1 MDKCAS
7 NGRLPSSLQPGPVEE
22 AKPRSWLTSD
32 QAWEQARREVE
43 ERRERK
49 KAADLERANKARRQL
64 ERNESEAVREAKTK
78 LLDKVSHYLCQIR
91 HS

>member
-1 MDKCAS
+1 M
-7 NGRLPSSLQPGPVEE
+7 
-22 AKPRSWLTSD
+22 
-32 QAWEQARREVE
+32 EVE

-91 HS
+91 NS